1 MCMERE
7 VKGNEREIKES
18 KREMKMKGNEREMK
32 GKWKE
37 KLSDP
42 SPYNILNNIQIFTCS
57 NISLSCDGD
66 EDGSESRRSNFFQK
80 CGSSYVVSAPVSLG
94 NYPVKFFHP
103 FDVSVMLKVFFLKI
117 K

>member
-1 MCMERE
+1 MGVLVSLCMERE

-42 SPYNILNNIQIFTCS
+42 SPFNNILNNIQIFTCS

-80 CGSSYVVSAPVSLG
+80 GG
-94 NYPVKFFHP
+94 
-103 FDVSVMLKVFFLKI
+103 I
-117 K
+117 KLCSFYSCELR